1 VRSFLARD
9 DGFMKMFIDEARVAS
24 RLNHANVVQIF
35 DFAKHDESYF
45 IAMEYV
51 RGVSLWDLRR
61 RCRELGIPLPTLLAA
76 EIAMHVARGLHY
88 AHSLTD
94 KGRPLGLVHRDVTPH
109 NVLLSFDGA
118 VKLTD
123 FGIAKASGNQ
133 MSTAAGMLK
142 GKFAYMSPEQ
152 AGGDPLD
159 SRTDVFALGIVL
171 WEMLTG
177 GRLFEGDSD
186 VAVLRAVRESYISP
200 PARLNPDVPA
210 ELDGIV
216 MKALTRELNGRYQ
229 SAQELERA
237 LANFVLRNAKAVE
250 DTSVGMFV
258 SQMFRDE
265 LEELREAENAGGTQ
279 TTAKSEPRSASSGQ
293 APPLPAVDASMG
305 PGETAIVQRDHSGE
319 KPKTKVMPGARPRG
333 PLEDEDDASQQRTDQ
348 MSELSTERPP
358 TAQMKA
364 PDQATPPR
372 VIASDSLLKEMEEAS
387 KQLLAEEA
395 QRQRTTESVPRT
407 SPKPKDDLAAAVPI
421 AAQKSLLPWVVTA
434 LASVGFIGGL
444 GYMVMFRGGEAPA
457 VQVVAAVPVPKS
469 EPKVEAP
476 PAPTPAPE
484 RVVEK
489 APEPEPAHEVPAA
502 APVPV
507 EKPVENGWLDVDATP
522 YATVT
527 INGRKQEAQGK
538 KRIALA
544 PGTYQV
550 LLEHPKRRMT
560 KTVKIESKKPSSIV
574 FRAFE
579 PEP

>member
-1 VRSFLARD
+1 
-9 DGFMKMFIDEARVAS
+9 
-24 RLNHANVVQIF
+24 
-35 DFAKHDESYF
+35 
-45 IAMEYV
+45 
-51 RGVSLWDLRR
+51 
-61 RCRELGIPLPTLLAA
+61 
-76 EIAMHVARGLHY
+76 
-88 AHSLTD
+88 
-94 KGRPLGLVHRDVTPH
+94 
-109 NVLLSFDGA
+109 
-118 VKLTD
+118 
-123 FGIAKASGNQ
+123 
-133 MSTAAGMLK
+133 
-142 GKFAYMSPEQ
+142 MSPEQ

-216 MKALTRELNGRYQ
+216 MKALTRELKDRYQ

-265 LEELREAENAGGTQ
+265 LEELREAENTGGTQ
-279 TTAKSEPRSASSGQ
+279 STAKSEPRSAGSGQ
-293 APPLPAVDASMG
+293 ARPLPAVDASMG
-305 PGETAIVQRDHSGE
+305 HGETAIVQRDHSGE
-319 KPKTKVMPGARPRG
+319 KPKTRVMPGTRPRG

-348 MSELSTERPP
+348 MSELNAERPP

-364 PDQATPPR
+364 PDKATPPR

-395 QRQRTTESVPRT
+395 QQQRTTESVPRT
-407 SPKPKDDLAAAVPI
+407 SPKPNDPMAATVPI
-421 AAQKSLLPWVVTA
+421 TPQKSLLPWVVTA

-444 GYMVMFRGGEAPA
+444 GYMIMFRGGEVAPS
-457 VQVVAAVPVPKS
+457 VQVVAAVPVPKP
-469 EPKVEAP
+469 EPKVEAL
-476 PAPTPAPE
+476 PAATPAPE
-484 RVVEK
+484 KVVEK
-489 APEPEPAHEVPAA
+489 APEPEPAPAA
-502 APVPV
+502 PAAV
-507 EKPVENGWLDVDATP
+507 EKPVAENGWLDVDATP

-527 INGRKQEAQGK
+527 VNGRKQEAQGK
-538 KRIALA
+538 KRIALP

-560 KTVKIESKKPSSIV
+560 KTVKVESKKASSIV

-579 PEP
+579 PEPP